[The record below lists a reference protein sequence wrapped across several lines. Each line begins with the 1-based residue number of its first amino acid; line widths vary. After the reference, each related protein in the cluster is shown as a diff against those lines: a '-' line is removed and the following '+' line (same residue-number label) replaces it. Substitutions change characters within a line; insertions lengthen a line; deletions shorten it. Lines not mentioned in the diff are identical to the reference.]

1 MRITHTHTTFSACS
15 CIIYRAALPP
25 SIHPFNSKDNTEIV
39 FVCYIR
45 FSLLWPLG
53 ALLWTRSCAIVS
65 MSLWIPFHECRVYA
79 VGSCRCVCGVY
90 VSATNKTET
99 HSLVYDFTPYVRFD
113 IKHRNRVDF
122 VTLNFSLLCRCMC
135 NIRQTEM
142 KVVLLFRSGAGFYQ
156 DFILSVCARY
166 ILCFGHPC
174 LLEWRIHTSKTHS
187 HEYSSHTYT
196 SRAMHDFVPSIR
208 KVKKNSTRC
217 KHMVND
223 TYSHDNQPIYVA
235 SCVQKPIDWL

>member
-1 MRITHTHTTFSACS
+1 M
-15 CIIYRAALPP
+15 
-25 SIHPFNSKDNTEIV
+25 
-39 FVCYIR
+39 
-45 FSLLWPLG
+45 
-53 ALLWTRSCAIVS
+53 
-65 MSLWIPFHECRVYA
+65 HECRVCA
-79 VGSCRCVCGVY
+79 VGSCRCICGVY

-208 KVKKNSTRC
+208 KVKKTRLDGERYLLSRQSTDICRFVC
-217 KHMVND
+217 TKTN
-223 TYSHDNQPIYVA
+223 
-235 SCVQKPIDWL
+235 

>member
-1 MRITHTHTTFSACS
+1 M
-15 CIIYRAALPP
+15 
-25 SIHPFNSKDNTEIV
+25 
-39 FVCYIR
+39 
-45 FSLLWPLG
+45 
-53 ALLWTRSCAIVS
+53 
-65 MSLWIPFHECRVYA
+65 HECRVYA
-79 VGSCRCVCGVY
+79 VGSCRCICGVY

-174 LLEWRIHTSKTHS
+174 LLEWHIHTHKQNTLARIFES
-187 HEYSSHTYT
+187 HIYE
-196 SRAMHDFVPSIR
+196 PSYARLRSIHP
-208 KVKKNSTRC
+208 KSEKNSTRC

-235 SCVQKPIDWL
+235 SCVQKPID